1 MKPILLTEQNHEDS
15 GPLIFSLEQAGYAVV
30 HATSAKKTLD
40 LLRKT
45 PDAFELLC
53 CKVCL
58 PCMDGFEVLQ
68 WVRQNPATQNLPVVM
83 LAPIPNEHYSYLEW
97 KASKPRHRITK
108 AGQGGYIAFGRDYET
123 RQLNTGDVIAA
134 IEAVLSGEPGTVDGF
149 GGAVL
154 FDASPSIRQ
163 RALT

>member
-1 MKPILLTEQNHEDS
+1 MKPILLTEQNHEDAA
-15 GPLIFSLEQAGYAVV
+15 PLISSLEQAGYTVV
-30 HATSAKKTLD
+30 HAKSAKKTLD
-40 LLRKT
+40 LLRET

-68 WVRQNPATQNLPVVM
+68 WVRENPATQNLPVVM
-83 LAPIPNEHYSYLEW
+83 LSPIPNESNSYLAW
-97 KASKPRHRITK
+97 KASKPRYRVAQ

-123 RQLNTGDVIAA
+123 GKLNTGDIVAA
-134 IEAVLSGEPGTVDGF
+134 IEAILSGEPETVDGF

-154 FDASPSIRQ
+154 FDASPSC
-163 RALT
+163 